1 MSEIAGRLTPPIGAH
16 HLQHQAGGHGIL
28 LSGSV
33 GVRPGRVVVLGC
45 GIVGSAAARRV
56 SSGVGVQV
64 LVMDRD
70 LDRLRRL
77 KEAPQGGGSQGRHHP
92 RCHEHGHK
100 GRRPRVNSATVE
112 GMKPRSVMVDVDVD
126 RGGCVETSRPT
137 TLQQPIYKEAGVTH
151 YCVKNMPTAV
161 PVTNTKA
168 LSDILL
174 PYVREVAGRGLMYAI
189 NSDAGF
195 GRGVAV
201 AEGRVVDPVLARAT
215 GTEHNLL
222 SSVLT
227 LRSEAR

>member
-77 KEAPQGGGSQGRHHP
+77 KEAGL
-92 RCHEHGHK
+92 
-100 GRRPRVNSATVE
+100 
-112 GMKPRSVMVDVDVD
+112 
-126 RGGCVETSRPT
+126 RGVT
-137 TLQQPIYKEAGVTH
+137 TLAATSMAIRD
-151 YCVKNMPTAV
+151 AV
-161 PVTNTKA
+161 
-168 LSDILL
+168 
-174 PYVREVAGRGLMYAI
+174 RGLIARR
-189 NSDAGF
+189 S
-195 GRGVAV
+195 
-201 AEGRVVDPVLARAT
+201 RV
-215 GTEHNLL
+215 
-222 SSVLT
+222 
-227 LRSEAR
+227 